1 VTATSPYTDTP
12 PPLSPQVRARPTERP
27 PLPEQVRRHAELA
40 LRLASALSAV
50 EAAQFEP
57 AIGDGSRR
65 GAALHHEDHTG
76 ETVASPH
83 RLHLRAHALAAE
95 LLLERTVRALEGALE
110 RLEAA
115 TDRHQGATPRVST
128 T

>member
-27 PLPEQVRRHAELA
+27 ALPAQVRRHAELA
-40 LRLASALSAV
+40 LRLASALAAV
-50 EAAQFEP
+50 EAAQYEP

-95 LLLERTVRALEGALE
+95 LLLERTARALEGALL

-115 TDRHQGATPRVST
+115 TDRHQGASPQTLT